1 MSGITSRSSRS
12 EVLEAVKQDGWALED
27 ASAALK
33 DDREIVLEAVK
44 KNWVV
49 LWVPAGRATVSPIT
63 PLKYASAALQGD
75 REIVLAAATQKGK
88 LLRFAPA
95 ALKDDD
101 EVVLGAVKNN
111 GRMLQHASARL
122 RRDVNIVVHAAAQ
135 TPFAVQFASP
145 DLHSGGLRAH
155 LQDRREVLLSLK
167 PKFLATILFGAKDAP
182 SPSPSPSQPVTLC
195 DNGGCVLSLLKAS
208 PRLPRSFSQQT
219 KQLIWEYHAGSRGE
233 AAAELALVL
242 AASKNAPL
250 PLFPKPSN
258 RAMRGWQRLAQA
270 EGECSVDESRRM
282 PRAARGK
289 LLQYWS

>member
-1 MSGITSRSSRS
+1 M
-12 EVLEAVKQDGWALED
+12 EAVKRRGCALKH
-27 ASAALK
+27 ASA
-33 DDREIVLEAVK
+33 E
-44 KNWVV
+44 
-49 LWVPAGRATVSPIT
+49 
-63 PLKYASAALQGD
+63 LQGD

-145 DLHSGGLRAH
+145 DLHSGGLQAH

-167 PKFLATILFGAKDAP
+167 PTFLATILFGAKDAP

-250 PLFPKPSN
+250 PLFPTPSN

-289 LLQYWS
+289 LLQYWSDL